1 MRGLKRGEKVGQNI
15 GLGAAPDFARW
26 YASPM
31 KLLGGKWSR
40 GDLLALLGVIAAV
53 LAIPG
58 MPKFFHWDSDSSATH
73 IETPGTTK
81 EPRLAIPEPKP
92 VQKSRDASSGQ
103 VNFGCDQTLP
113 VQTPVISFGKNPR
126 DIKPLP
132 AWANTDN
139 VKAQNQSVVNVED
152 PGDHR
157 VTGIRAIGTI
167 TGQDSQ
173 NVLGV
178 KNCPGGGHGELTLH
192 VSWTEDE

>member
-1 MRGLKRGEKVGQNI
+1 MLGGW
-15 GLGAAPDFARW
+15 GAATDLARW
-26 YASPM
+26 YAPRM

-58 MPKFFHWDSDSSATH
+58 MPKLFHWDSDSSSTH
-73 IETPGTTK
+73 VETPAK
-81 EPRLAIPEPKP
+81 PIPPALKP
-92 VQKSRDASSGQ
+92 VQKARDVTSGQ

-113 VQTPVISFGKNPR
+113 VETPVILFGKSPR
-126 DIKPLP
+126 DIKALP

-152 PGDHR
+152 PADHR
-157 VTGIRAIGTI
+157 VVGIKATGTI
-167 TGQDSQ
+167 TGRDSQ
-173 NVLGV
+173 SILGV

>member
-1 MRGLKRGEKVGQNI
+1 
-15 GLGAAPDFARW
+15 
-26 YASPM
+26 M

-58 MPKFFHWDSDSSATH
+58 MPKLFHWDSDSSSIH
-73 IETPGTTK
+73 VETPAKPLT
-81 EPRLAIPEPKP
+81 PALKP
-92 VQKSRDASSGQ
+92 VQKARDVSSGQ

-113 VQTPVISFGKNPR
+113 VETPVILFGKNPR

-152 PGDHR
+152 PTDHHA
-157 VTGIRAIGTI
+157 VGIKAIGTI
-167 TGQDSQ
+167 SGRESQ
-173 NVLGV
+173 SILGV

-192 VSWTEDE
+192 VSWTEDQ